1 MFSNRVESATVTP
14 LADGKFKVVMDV
26 RCEKTVAD
34 GKGKTTKVPIN
45 DWMDVGFYAK
55 PETGKKYGREILRK
69 RVLVDRE
76 KMNFEFVLD
85 EQPEQCGIDPHYLMI
100 DSVTDDNLKRATVLA
115 AESSKENQ
123 VTQKD

>member
-1 MFSNRVESATVTP
+1 
-14 LADGKFKVVMDV
+14 MDV
-26 RCEKTVAD
+26 QCEKSVAD
-34 GKGKTTKVPIN
+34 GKGKTTKVQIN

-100 DSVTDDNLKRATVLA
+100 DSVTDDNLKRATVLTPEA
-115 AESSKENQ
+115 PEENQ
-123 VTQKD
+123 VTEKDQQYKREFAADRKFPEG